1 MILFGILC
9 GIDALIAVTML
20 VFFFWGLA
28 DGTVSTFNIGLWLA
42 VLGAIAAMLG
52 GGIALRAYGQRVLA
66 NLLLGV
72 LAAPGLFYGLFVLLI
87 IVLQPDF
94 K

>member
-9 GIDALIAVTML
+9 GIDALIAVAVL

-28 DGTVSTFNIGLWLA
+28 DGTVSAFNIGLWLG
-42 VLGAIAAMLG
+42 VLGAVAGMLG

-66 NLLLGV
+66 NLLLAI
-72 LAAPGLFYGLFVLLI
+72 LAAPGIIYCLFLFLI
-87 IVLQPDF
+87 LVLQPDF
-94 K
+94 R

>member
-9 GIDALIAVTML
+9 GIDALIALTVL
-20 VFFFWGLA
+20 VFFFWGVA
-28 DGTVSTFNIGLWLA
+28 DGSVSDFNIGLWLA
-42 VLGAIAAMLG
+42 LLSAVAAMFG

-66 NLLLGV
+66 SLLLGV
-72 LAAPGLFYGLFVLLI
+72 LAAPGLLYCLFVLLI
-87 IVLQPDF
+87 LVMQPDW

>member
-9 GIDALIAVTML
+9 GIDALISVAML

-28 DGTVSTFNIGLWLA
+28 DGTVSAFNIGLWLA
-42 VLGAIAAMLG
+42 VLGGIAAMFG
-52 GGIALRAYGQRVLA
+52 GGIALRAYGQRILA
-66 NLLLGV
+66 GLLLAI
-72 LAAPGLFYGLFVLLI
+72 LAAPGLLYGLFLLLI
-87 IVLQPDF
+87 LVLQPDW